1 MVLYNITIIM
11 DEGVQMSWLN
21 WANQEL
27 IPSIMDTNLFVSN
40 RTLKVLDSPNEGI
53 TYCIQFIADDI
64 HKYNEYQDRF
74 ADRLTS
80 AQPAEFENRCFSFT
94 TVMEFID

>member
-11 DEGVQMSWLN
+11 DEGIQDSWLN
-21 WANQEL
+21 WANNNL

-53 TYCIQFIADDI
+53 TYCIQFIADDLE
-64 HKYNEYQDRF
+64 KYNRYQDEF
-74 ADRLTS
+74 APRLAST
-80 AQPAEFENRCFSFT
+80 QPVEFENRCFSFT
-94 TVMEFID
+94 TIMEFIN